1 MNIFFRKHPWKLK
14 QKWIILIVEARFSME
29 GKGSYC
35 ILKVGNRFL
44 GSRKVTGIQSH
55 GGIFEIFRHRDGR
68 NFVIGQP
75 LKLTAVSLSSGTIDR
90 LIWSQIQV
98 SAPHFGKKFPIS
110 HHRIPILA
118 LFCFHKTYYSP
129 SKCNNY
135 LSLP

>member
-1 MNIFFRKHPWKLK
+1 M
-14 QKWIILIVEARFSME
+14 IVEPRFSIA
-29 GKGSYC
+29 GIGSYC
-35 ILKVGNRFL
+35 ILKGGNRFH

-55 GGIFEIFRHRDGR
+55 GGRFEIPRHQDGR

-75 LKLTAVSLSSGTIDR
+75 IKLTAVSQSSGIIDR

-110 HHRIPILA
+110 HHGMVNLA
-118 LFCFHKTYYSP
+118 LFCFHKTYHFP

-135 LSLP
+135 LSLPYKTLVQLSK